1 MDPNEKLCI
10 HDPRSPYFNPPVDPE
25 DFLQEAR
32 DNCFCDNCFYGRD
45 AMALEIIALQ
55 DKTIALEAFMRGAT
69 VIGGNQIER
78 IQALEGAIKA
88 HRKERLPHMTNAHD
102 RALWSLIEPN

>member
-45 AMALEIIALQ
+45 AMALEIIRLRKMLDAAL
-55 DKTIALEAFMRGAT
+55 DDNWEDIELTSYRIARSGWT
-69 VIGGNQIER
+69 
-78 IQALEGAIKA
+78 
-88 HRKERLPHMTNAHD
+88 
-102 RALWSLIEPN
+102 PN

>member
-45 AMALEIIALQ
+45 AMALEIIRLRKMLDAAL
-55 DKTIALEAFMRGAT
+55 DDNWED
-69 VIGGNQIER
+69 IELTAYR
-78 IQALEGAIKA
+78 VARSGW
-88 HRKERLPHMTNAHD
+88 T
-102 RALWSLIEPN
+102 PN